1 MDLIVKSQIHYQLKN
16 NHPVKFSLKPLK
28 YK

>member
-1 MDLIVKSQIHYQLKN
+1 MDLIVKSRIHNQLKN
-16 NHPVKFSLKPLK
+16 NQPVKFSLKPLK